1 MELLLGSGKP
11 SYTPVMTAQVRG
23 SRLYIFQASPVDAGE
38 YVCRAGNGQEATITV
53 KVTGNQGA
61 NFAYRE

>member
-1 MELLLGSGKP
+1 MEPFPGHPLISLSWL
-11 SYTPVMTAQVRG
+11 AQVRG
-23 SRLYIFQASPVDAGE
+23 SRLYIFQASPADAGE

-61 NFAYRE
+61 NIAYRE